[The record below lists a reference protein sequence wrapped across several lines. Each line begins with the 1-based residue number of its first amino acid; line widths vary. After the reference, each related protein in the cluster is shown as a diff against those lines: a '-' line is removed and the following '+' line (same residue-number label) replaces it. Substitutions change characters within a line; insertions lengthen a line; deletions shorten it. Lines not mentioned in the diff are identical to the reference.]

1 MIIIIY
7 SFYAYEGL
15 LHTRIR
21 LYDMCIAII
30 LIFNNLQI
38 EIDIQLGSL
47 IIDRFTQLNVM
58 FSLYRTDDPIR
69 SSEYFTAADNNN

>member
-1 MIIIIY
+1 
-7 SFYAYEGL
+7 
-15 LHTRIR
+15 
-21 LYDMCIAII
+21 MCIAII

-58 FSLYRTDDPIR
+58 YSLYRIDDPIR
-69 SSEYFTAADNNN
+69 SSEYFTAADNNNN

>member
-1 MIIIIY
+1 
-7 SFYAYEGL
+7 
-15 LHTRIR
+15 
-21 LYDMCIAII
+21 MCIAII

-58 FSLYRTDDPIR
+58 YSLYRIHDPIR
-69 SSEYFTAADNNN
+69 SSEYFTTADNNNN